1 MLAVTDQEDRYII
14 PSVIR
19 ALRILESF
27 SLQKSTYTNA
37 ELSRKLDLNRSS
49 VTRLLYSLEKARF
62 IKRDKKTAEYQLTH
76 KAYQVGKVYIKQVDF
91 HTVSMP
97 IIKELSAKCGEAC
110 HLGFLDEMKVLYLDW
125 VESTRPVSL
134 ASITGKKLP
143 AYCTGIG
150 KIFLAYMDEASL
162 SSYFREIKLNRYT
175 ANTVTNPEILKKQLQ
190 QVRAQGYAIDNAEF
204 EPDVI
209 SVSAPIRDETGDLVA
224 GISVAG
230 PDFRMTSEVLEQL
243 IIPQIQQASNEI
255 STRLGC
261 DLKLSQTE
269 IRN

>member
-1 MLAVTDQEDRYII
+1 MAPQEDRYVI
-14 PSVIR
+14 PSVVR

-27 SLQKSTYTNA
+27 SLQKSTFTNA
-37 ELSRKLDLNRSS
+37 ELSRKLDLNKSS
-49 VTRLLYSLEKARF
+49 VTRLLYSLEKSGF
-62 IKRDKKTAEYQLTH
+62 VKRDQKSGEYQLTH
-76 KAYQVGKVYIKQVDF
+76 KVYQVGRVYIKQVDF

-97 IIKELSAKCGEAC
+97 ILKELSATCGEAC
-110 HLGFLDEMKVLYLDW
+110 HLGFLDENKVLYLDW

-150 KIFLAYMDEASL
+150 KIFLAFMDDASL
-162 SSYFREIKLNRYT
+162 SSYFSQIMLTPYT
-175 ANTVTNPEILKKQLQ
+175 TNTITSPDILIKQLR

-209 SVSAPIRDETGDLVA
+209 SVSAPIRDENGDLVA

-230 PDFRMTSEVLEQL
+230 PDFRMTSDVLEEV
-243 IIPQIQQASNEI
+243 IIPQIQKASFEI

-261 DLKLSQTE
+261 DLKPSPTE
-269 IRN
+269 VRN

>member
-1 MLAVTDQEDRYII
+1 MADQDDRYII
-14 PSVIR
+14 PSVVR
-19 ALRILESF
+19 ALRILETF

-37 ELSRKLDLNRSS
+37 ELSRKLDLNKSS

-62 IKRDKKTAEYQLTH
+62 VKRDKKSGEYQLTH
-76 KAYQVGKVYIKQVDF
+76 KIYQVGRVYIKQVDF

-97 IIKELSAKCGEAC
+97 ILKELSAKCGEAC

-143 AYCTGIG
+143 AFCTGIG
-150 KIFLAYMDEASL
+150 KIFLAHMDEKTLA
-162 SSYFREIKLNRYT
+162 SYFRQIELTRYT
-175 ANTVTNPEILKKQLQ
+175 ANTITNPEILKKQLR
-190 QVRAQGYAIDNAEF
+190 QVRSQGYALDNAEF

-209 SVSAPIRDETGDLVA
+209 SVSASIRDEAGDVVA

-230 PDFRMTSEVLEQL
+230 PVFRMTNEVLQEL
-243 IIPQIQQASNEI
+243 IIPQIQKASFEI

-261 DLKLSQTE
+261 DLMPRQTE
-269 IRN
+269 IAN